1 MHRNLSRLAIAVT
14 SAALLASA
22 GCAETRP
29 ANFYI
34 LSSLP
39 PSAAAS
45 LGAGGDKLSLG
56 VGPVALPAYLD
67 RPQVVALA
75 STNKLQ
81 LAEFHKWAEPLQE
94 NFSRVLAENL
104 SILLGTDRIAKLPQR
119 RASAINYQVA
129 VEVIRFDA
137 DLDGTASL
145 IARWSIFGQDGK
157 KMLVMRRS
165 SFTEPSEPNG
175 DREAVVAA
183 MSRALGGLSREIA
196 ATFQT
201 LGKK

>member
-1 MHRNLSRLAIAVT
+1 MHRQAAPF
-14 SAALLASA
+14 AALVLGAGLLALA
-22 GCAETRP
+22 GCAATSP
-29 ANFYI
+29 TTFYI

-39 PSAAAS
+39 PAAVESPAT
-45 LGAGGDKLSLG
+45 ARNKLSLG
-56 VGPVALPAYLD
+56 VGPVTLPAYLD
-67 RPQVVALA
+67 RPPVVTLA
-75 STNKLQ
+75 SANRLQ

-119 RASAINYQVA
+119 RASAINYQIA
-129 VEVIRFDA
+129 VEIIRFDA

-145 IARWSIFGQDGK
+145 IARWSIFGKDGK

-165 SFTEPSEPNG
+165 SFTEPSDPNG

-196 ATFQT
+196 STFKT
-201 LGKK
+201 LGNK